1 MKHGFCNLSGCKVF
15 TAHLNGSLDGCCWA
29 ILSLVQFLFSLVNNR
44 IAKFSLPE
52 KVACEQA
59 LYSGGQR
66 ELFSLRII
74 FFESAEGA
82 NFGERSE
89 GKRSEPAVKN
99 ESLHVS
105 H

>member
-1 MKHGFCNLSGCKVF
+1 MPVRSVVIIKKKIELEDINIIPYF
-15 TAHLNGSLDGCCWA
+15 THA
-29 ILSLVQFLFSLVNNR
+29 Q
-44 IAKFSLPE
+44 IAG
-52 KVACEQA
+52 EQA

-82 NFGERSE
+82 SFGERSE
-89 GKRSEPAVKN
+89 GERSEPAVKN

>member
-1 MKHGFCNLSGCKVF
+1 MEGTE
-15 TAHLNGSLDGCCWA
+15 TAKWLIVS
-29 ILSLVQFLFSLVNNR
+29 I
-44 IAKFSLPE
+44 
-52 KVACEQA
+52 ACEQA

-82 NFGERSE
+82 SFGERSE
-89 GKRSEPAVKN
+89 GERSEPAVKN

>member
-1 MKHGFCNLSGCKVF
+1 LTKVLAKKLCNF
-15 TAHLNGSLDGCCWA
+15 IDN
-29 ILSLVQFLFSLVNNR
+29 
-44 IAKFSLPE
+44 IAR
-52 KVACEQA
+52 EQA

-82 NFGERSE
+82 SFGERSE
-89 GKRSEPAVKN
+89 GERSEPAVKN

>member
-1 MKHGFCNLSGCKVF
+1 MPVRSVVIIKKKIELEDINIIPYF
-15 TAHLNGSLDGCCWA
+15 THAQ
-29 ILSLVQFLFSLVNNR
+29 I
-44 IAKFSLPE
+44 
-52 KVACEQA
+52 ACEQA

-82 NFGERSE
+82 SFGERSE
-89 GKRSEPAVKN
+89 GERSEPAVKN